1 MDDVDYIRASIIQRS
16 FPYLS
21 LVDCELLVA
30 CQDNDCT
37 LFSDDG
43 RLLKVAEREYD
54 IESYALH
61 EIMLALKRTQVLNNQ
76 EIKEIIIE
84 LEKKDRY
91 KFSSSKEKQLLQ

>member
-1 MDDVDYIRASIIQRS
+1 M
-16 FPYLS
+16 
-21 LVDCELLVA
+21 
-30 CQDNDCT
+30 
-37 LFSDDG
+37 
-43 RLLKVAEREYD
+43 AEREYD